1 MDSIQ
6 KLFSDIEKIKK
17 HYRAEHN
24 NNYDGQK
31 ICEQIKDLFTKTN
44 RSMPTVAQSFANH
57 WYDTY
62 ILNSADLQNEPSNDN
77 MTRIAALQSIIDG
90 EPENTDL
97 LTDEDWKSLCETV
110 NAEAEDIP
118 IDTLNS
124 LMSIFL
130 EKKVF

>member
-6 KLFSDIEKIKK
+6 KLVSDIEKVKK

-24 NNYDGQK
+24 NNYDGEK
-31 ICEQIKDLFTKTN
+31 VCLQIADLFARTN
-44 RSMPTVAQSFANH
+44 RNLSSVAQSFADH
-57 WYDTY
+57 WYSTY
-62 ILNSADLQNEPSNDN
+62 IISSADIKNEPSEDN
-77 MTRIAALQSIIDG
+77 ITRLTALQSILDG
-90 EPENTDL
+90 EPEGTDL
-97 LTDEDWKSLCETV
+97 LTDEDWQSLCETV

-118 IDTLNS
+118 IETLNS